1 MSPSNSFRFPTAFMA
16 EDPIMSP
23 AWTPAFYSAG
33 FTDSFCLRLTSSRH
47 CHGRPEES
55 GCCVPFRM
63 SCCWVALELGW
74 PVPQPP
80 ASPCGATVALR
91 AAAFPTLAQ
100 WQPHSRRWLNDRD
113 VHTPISGAKATAHA
127 DGPAPQTLKC

>member
-1 MSPSNSFRFPTAFMA
+1 MDTQRKAAAARLSERAVVGLRWNWDGLSRSP
-16 EDPIMSP
+16 
-23 AWTPAFYSAG
+23 
-33 FTDSFCLRLTSSRH
+33 
-47 CHGRPEES
+47 
-55 GCCVPFRM
+55 
-63 SCCWVALELGW
+63 
-74 PVPQPP
+74 PP
-80 ASPCGATVALR
+80 LPRQAPCGATVALR